1 MRVIIESPYAGGHA
15 NVRYSRR
22 CLRDS
27 LNRGESPFASHLL
40 YTQKE
45 VLDDKIPADRRKGI
59 DAAVA
64 WLEVADAVAVYM
76 DMHVTPG
83 MVHGIVRASVL
94 NKPIKLRWLDGEQ
107 AGKEVVIE

>member
-45 VLDDKIPADRRKGI
+45 VLDDKIPDERRKGI
-59 DAAVA
+59 AAAVA

-76 DMHVTPG
+76 DMHVTRG
-83 MVHGIVRASVL
+83 MIEGIVKAATHGKTIR
-94 NKPIKLRWLDGEQ
+94 LRWLDGEQ
-107 AGKEVVIE
+107 SGREVVIE